1 MAAKIREWLD
11 YIRLAFMLLVT
22 TLRWLKTR
30 SGGTDE
36 LRTRYALDQ
45 AEYEAGR
52 HVRRIERELGRN
64 EAHNYVRDMHGEKY
78 RRWLAQQTDEQ
89 AALAKDP
96 AELARRLA
104 RATAR
109 ETHTT

>member
-1 MAAKIREWLD
+1 MHAKLTEWLD

-30 SGGTDE
+30 SGGSDE
-36 LRTRYALDQ
+36 LQAQYALDR

-52 HVRRIERELGRN
+52 HVRRIEQELGRS
-64 EAHNYVRDMHGEKY
+64 EAHNYVRDTHGEKY
-78 RRWLAQQTDEQ
+78 REWLAQQADEQ
-89 AALAKDP
+89 EALAEDP
-96 AELARRLA
+96 ATLARRLA

-109 ETHTT
+109 EAKPG